1 MLKCNNSHLGC
12 LWVNAGLGDRCLM
25 SQTRVPTV
33 ERSFELTSPLTCV
46 PRDDTPVLTASRKE
60 HMSTSLDNT
69 WWSVRTI
76 QCECEVTS
84 KRRDIESHSTKCPKL
99 QIACSYPKV
108 GCTFAWLREHMPI
121 HVKEAIQDHQDKAIM
136 ALQQPHTVVVRSLEF
151 SKKED
156 NHLAQPWIL
165 HLPQWF
171 QGLHKCLPQE

>member
-84 KRRDIESHSTKCPKL
+84 KMREILSLTAPSAQSYKLPALTPRWGVPLHGSGNTCLSTLRRLFRITRTKP
-99 QIACSYPKV
+99 
-108 GCTFAWLREHMPI
+108 
-121 HVKEAIQDHQDKAIM
+121 
-136 ALQQPHTVVVRSLEF
+136 
-151 SKKED
+151 
-156 NHLAQPWIL
+156 
-165 HLPQWF
+165 
-171 QGLHKCLPQE
+171 